1 MKKLSE
7 NHKKINFYINRG
19 IIALILLS
27 CVILFVLALSK
38 PLVSNPA
45 TGSETN
51 SSSKPGLFS
60 RFMNAKKKHS
70 ATITEKPALMTPS
83 YIEVASTKELLDLF
97 DEHDYE
103 LDTHLINTEQL
114 VNDHSIEVPALFLST
129 LPTDFAKNLS
139 ISQKKALFIRTLLPL
154 ILDANAEISR
164 ERDELLLIQECI
176 KQNKALSEKQL
187 KRVHK
192 LAEKYRFRN
201 FALSKLDLLIKR
213 VDVIPVA
220 MALGQAIE
228 ETGWGRSYAARIKNA
243 THGVTLP
250 SGVKAYDTLDHS
262 VRAYMLNLNA
272 NPAYEKMREIRL
284 CLRSENKEL
293 CGAKLMDGLYH
304 YSERRHAYIKQ
315 VKSHIRHNKLD
326 RFETYQL
333 RQVSSNSEADT
344 KETQADSQSA
354 ASKSVASEPTAPK
367 MA

>member
-1 MKKLSE
+1 MKKQTE
-7 NHKKINFYINRG
+7 RQKKINFYMNRG
-19 IIALILLS
+19 IIALVILS
-27 CVILFVLALSK
+27 CAVLFILALSK

-45 TGSETN
+45 TVSENNGST
-51 SSSKPGLFS
+51 SKPALFS
-60 RFMNAKKKHS
+60 SFMNARKKQS
-70 ATITEKPALMTPS
+70 ATIIEKPTLMTPS

-103 LDTHLINTEQL
+103 LETHLINTDQL

-129 LPTDFAKNLS
+129 LPTDFAQNLS

-164 ERDELLLIQECI
+164 ERDELLLIQECV
-176 KQNKALSEKQL
+176 KQGKLLSEKQM

-201 FALSKLDLLIKR
+201 FAMSKLNLLVKR

-250 SGVKAYDTLDHS
+250 SGVKAYDSLDHS

-272 NPAYEKMREIRL
+272 NPAYEKMRAIRL

-326 RFETYQL
+326 RFEAYQL
-333 RQVSSNSEADT
+333 KPVSSDSVVSKLSESSST
-344 KETQADSQSA
+344 G
-354 ASKSVASEPTAPK
+354 SKIA
-367 MA
+367 